1 MKSGATPRNF
11 LSTFLFCSCCS
22 GSGDYDN
29 DDNEGSCFCC
39 WDILLSID
47 FLNFA
52 AAFLHGVQ
60 TIVTIALI
68 SWLNTQPHGGAL
80 FGGGSFSVVR
90 VVPVWHENFIESVV
104 TDSGSIDVRYVM
116 IAFFGI
122 STIMQGLAGLLG
134 GGWMTYMR
142 FFEYSISASI
152 MMMAIALEAGVRD
165 LYTLECMFILIW
177 ATQLL
182 GLMAELLVVFAFS
195 APTFAVDMAAQ
206 PPNCL
211 SLQQQNPIIKLLGVH
226 WLWLIP
232 HITAWGTCLAAYG
245 PALDVFLESSARSVC
260 FYLFIFVLFLYYN
273 FE

>member
-1 MKSGATPRNF
+1 MADEQSEEDASDTK
-11 LSTFLFCSCCS
+11 LHHYCSS
-22 GSGDYDN
+22 N
-29 DDNEGSCFCC
+29 QHSC
-39 WDILLSID
+39 IPSIE

-52 AAFLHGVQ
+52 AAFFHGIQ

-90 VVPVWHENFIESVV
+90 VVPVWHENYIESAVM
-104 TDSGSIDVRYVM
+104 DSGSIDVRYVM

-122 STIMQGLAGLLG
+122 SAIMQGLGGLMG
-134 GGWMTYMR
+134 GGWMACLR

-182 GLMAELLVVFAFS
+182 GLISDLLFS
-195 APTFAVDMAAQ
+195 CSAAISSPDARRSTQ
-206 PPNCL
+206 FL
-211 SLQQQNPIIKLLGVH
+211 QQNPIIMLLGN
-226 WLWLIP
+226 WIWLIP
-232 HITAWGTCLAAYG
+232 HVTAWGTCLSAYG

-260 FYLFIFVLFLYYN
+260 LPPSLLLPFLFVSLPSLLLPFLFCP
-273 FE
+273 

>member
-1 MKSGATPRNF
+1 MDTSDTITTNPNF
-11 LSTFLFCSCCS
+11 SQHFCYQLC
-22 GSGDYDN
+22 Y
-29 DDNEGSCFCC
+29 FCC
-39 WDILLSID
+39 NWDFSVE

-52 AAFLHGVQ
+52 AAFFHGIQ
-60 TIVTIALI
+60 TIVTIALV

-90 VVPVWHENFIESVV
+90 VVPVWHEAYIESVV

-122 STIMQGLAGLLG
+122 SALMQGLGGLLG
-134 GGWMTYMR
+134 GGWMSCLR

-182 GLMAELLVVFAFS
+182 GLISELLFVASFAVSASFDTTPLFS
-195 APTFAVDMAAQ
+195 GAPTASAATAASRRGNF
-206 PPNCL
+206 PFFI
-211 SLQQQNPIIKLLGVH
+211 QQQSPIFSIFGN
-226 WLWLIP
+226 WIWLIP

-245 PALDVFLESSARSVC
+245 PVLDVFLESSARSVC
-260 FYLFIFVLFLYYN
+260 TLSHMYFFYF
-273 FE
+273 